1 MNFRKFR
8 KRAGLTQTELAKVI
22 DVTQSAVG
30 SWERGEAY
38 PRVSK
43 LKELADLY
51 GCTVDELLQEDTD
64 EGTERL

>member
-22 DVTQSAVG
+22 GVTQSAAG

-38 PRVSK
+38 PRVAK

-51 GCTVDELLQEDTD
+51 GCTVDELLQEDKD

>member
-8 KRAGLTQTELAKVI
+8 KRAGLTQTELAKKI
-22 DVTQSAVG
+22 DVTQSSVG

-43 LKELADLY
+43 LKELAALY

>member
-8 KRAGLTQTELAKVI
+8 KRAGLTQTELAKKI
-22 DVTQSAVG
+22 DMTQAAVG

-38 PRVSK
+38 PRVAK

>member
-1 MNFRKFR
+1 MKFRKFR
-8 KRAGLTQTELAKVI
+8 KRAGLTQTELAKKI
-22 DVTQSAVG
+22 DMTQSAVG
-30 SWERGEAY
+30 SWERGETY

-43 LKELADLY
+43 LKELAALY